1 MEKFINNNTVVK
13 DYNYIKNK
21 DYIICSECQHISIN
35 PFICSN
41 CNFIYCKNCL
51 NEINACK
58 NCNELDYKR
67 NIFINDILSSLKI
80 KCLICNNNINYYDI
94 KNHYITYHFDENIL
108 NILKNTENFELIKL
122 IKKLNEEEAKS
133 LIKQGKEMN
142 YITSK

>member
-1 MEKFINNNTVVK
+1 MKKFINNNTVVK
-13 DYNYIKNK
+13 DDDYSKNK
-21 DYIICSECQHISIN
+21 VYIICFECQHILIN

-41 CNFIYCKNCL
+41 CNYIYCKNCL
-51 NEINACK
+51 NEIITCK

-122 IKKLNEEEAKS
+122 IKKHNPEEIQS